1 MIRLYELR
9 TEKNL
14 SQRALAKVIRVS
26 QATYNNWENEKTQPS
41 IEQLI
46 ELADFFGVSVD
57 YLIGR
62 TNEGLQTNIP
72 TGNEMLSSFLSLDE
86 ETRTTVKILLQKLQ
100 KK

>member
-9 TEKNL
+9 AEKNL
-14 SQRALAKVIRVS
+14 SQREMARALRIS

-46 ELADFFGVSVD
+46 TLADFFGVSVD

-62 TNEGLQTNIP
+62 TGEEFFPTLPPQNEILTAY
-72 TGNEMLSSFLSLDE
+72 SALDE
-86 ETRTTVKILLQKLQ
+86 ETKAAVKKLLQQLQ
-100 KK
+100 K